1 MHSCCCR
8 GIVAQLLLQRD
19 GEMGTPCLFR
29 CGDGLSLGPAPMQ
42 RQRRALPG
50 VGARPIT
57 QLLQAT
63 LAAAVCQAAHPL
75 LLHPCP
81 LAVLPAVLPLLRCAS
96 FCAAATPLQGNGD
109 LLFNGVHQQAQEKG
123 YAFVEFRSV
132 EEASNA
138 MALDGVKFRDAYLKV
153 SLGWG
158 GCGAGSGSAALEQQT
173 AGLEL
178 WPSCVAGLCRVG

>member
-1 MHSCCCR
+1 
-8 GIVAQLLLQRD
+8 
-19 GEMGTPCLFR
+19 
-29 CGDGLSLGPAPMQ
+29 
-42 RQRRALPG
+42 
-50 VGARPIT
+50 
-57 QLLQAT
+57 
-63 LAAAVCQAAHPL
+63 
-75 LLHPCP
+75 
-81 LAVLPAVLPLLRCAS
+81 VLPAALPLLRCAS

-138 MALDGVKFRDAYLKV
+138 MALDGVKFRDACLKV

-178 WPSCVAGLCRVG
+178 CCQAVSLGYAGLGKELQRCRAVAASRLLYLLVSSTSPLSHRKFPPALAASRSADRTITTSPLR